1 MKRERLVV
9 LLGILVAL
17 VFFYLG
23 LNAWIKNKEE
33 KITPPPVVIQPKP
46 KQTAPPTPPPPEP
59 AQPPA
64 EEKPKEEEKKAK
76 KVEEKPIVKKV
87 KPAEEKPK
95 EEKRKE
101 EVKRPEKE
109 NLKQKTYLVQ
119 VGAFSKA
126 ENAQKALKK
135 AKDLGYKGSIV
146 EEDGLYKVRL
156 KITTADIGKDVSRL
170 KGQFGSVIIKQ

>member
-46 KQTAPPTPPPPEP
+46 KQTAPPTPPSEP

-76 KVEEKPIVKKV
+76 EVEEKPIAKEIE
-87 KPAEEKPK
+87 PAEKKPK

-101 EVKRPEKE
+101 EVKKLEKE
-109 NLKQKTYLVQ
+109 NLKQRTYLVQ

-146 EEDGLYKVRL
+146 EEGGLYKVRL
-156 KITTADIGKDVSRL
+156 KITTADIRKDVSRL

>member
-46 KQTAPPTPPPPEP
+46 QPTAPPTPPSEP

-76 KVEEKPIVKKV
+76 KV
-87 KPAEEKPK
+87 EEKPK

-156 KITTADIGKDVSRL
+156 KITTADIRKDVSRL